1 LNKIQL
7 TSKTGEIMSEEGKK
21 TPQGQQQAKGQQK
34 ESKDTSQ
41 NLQNGSR
48 ITVDDYREHAEF
60 HNSYRID
67 KVKEDIEFLQY
78 IYGDKLDI
86 SKSDVTKDF
95 IKKLKILGKDIYFFL
110 LMLEEED
117 LSPQFYIKSK
127 YEFIQNHVPNGS
139 PHMFFLAWNG
149 LIQNDSFRRL
159 LLKTFSLDKFSDVL
173 ASRHIPAIGSRFTRY
188 RAKLVLQEEDM
199 EVNPG
204 GKKRT
209 TGRQLDD
216 GSGLVLTEGIVWLPN
231 GKGIPL
237 YPQAYVPLN
246 QTQVI
251 MIRHGKSIYESGGD
265 NPVFVGSGYWD
276 RWENNRRLSG
286 SVGNQLKP
294 EGIETARDL
303 GKDFKVMV
311 DKVEEK
317 GYPLWMFSK
326 ERPIQVYGSESENT
340 EQTARYF
347 LQEAGYSNI
356 AFDAVYGLNS
366 QKYGALTHMN
376 KKAVSKKMV
385 EIYGKRMEGTEQE
398 KEAQIKSLLK
408 NRFFHFPEGES
419 LVESD
424 WRIGSSFVELV
435 RKNLGK
441 RVLLADHSGAIRVI
455 EAIIRNLDFADY
467 SQIKEGQD
475 SIMALVYEPGKNMR
489 YDYLQKKG
497 AYLRKKNRK

>member
-1 LNKIQL
+1 
-7 TSKTGEIMSEEGKK
+7 MSEEEKK
-21 TPQGQQQAKGQQK
+21 TNQTNQGNQKNSGNAKNTGNTQK
-34 ESKDTSQ
+34 KQGSSEHFES
-41 NLQNGSR
+41 GR
-48 ITVDDYREHAEF
+48 RVTVDEYREHAEF
-60 HNSYRID
+60 HNSYRKE
-67 KVKEDIEFLQY
+67 KVKDDIEFLQY

-86 SKSDVTKDF
+86 SKEDVTDDF
-95 IKKLKILGKDIYFFL
+95 IKKLKILGKDLYFFL

-127 YEFIQNHVPNGS
+127 HEFIKNHVPNGS
-139 PHMFFLAWNG
+139 PHLFFLAWNG
-149 LIQNDSFRRL
+149 LIKNDSFRRL
-159 LLKTFSLDKFSDVL
+159 LLKRFSLDKFSDIL

-209 TGRQLDD
+209 IGRELDD
-216 GSGLVLTEGIVWLPN
+216 GSGLVMKEGIVWLPN

-251 MIRHGKSIYESGGD
+251 MIRHGKSVHESGGD

-276 RWENNRRLSG
+276 SWKNNRRISG

-294 EGIETARDL
+294 EGIETAKEL
-303 GKDFKVMV
+303 GKDFKVLV

-326 ERPIQVYGSESENT
+326 DRPIQVYGSESENT

-347 LQEAGYSNI
+347 LQESGYSNI

-376 KKAVSKKMV
+376 KKEVTKKMV
-385 EIYGKRMEGTEQE
+385 EIYGKRMEGSEKE
-398 KEAQIKSLLK
+398 KEAQIKALLK

-419 LVESD
+419 LIESD

-467 SQIKEGQD
+467 SSLKEGQD

-489 YDYLQKKG
+489 YDYLQHKN
-497 AYLRKKNRK
+497 ARLRKKSKK

>member
-1 LNKIQL
+1 
-7 TSKTGEIMSEEGKK
+7 MSEAGK
-21 TPQGQQQAKGQQK
+21 TPNQPNQK
-34 ESKDTSQ
+34 NTGNNTNKSANNNSPSSSSKFES
-41 NLQNGSR
+41 GR
-48 ITVDDYREHAEF
+48 RVAVDEYREHAEF

-67 KVKEDIEFLQY
+67 KVKADIEFLQY
-78 IYGDKLDI
+78 IYGDRLDI
-86 SKSDVTKDF
+86 SKSDVTEDF
-95 IKKLKILGKDIYFFL
+95 IRKLKTLGKDLYFFI

-117 LSPQFYIKSK
+117 LSPRFYIKSK
-127 YEFIQNHVPNGS
+127 YEFIRNNVPNGS
-139 PHMFFLAWNG
+139 SAMFYLAWNG
-149 LIQNDSFRRL
+149 LIGNDSFRRL
-159 LLKTFSLDKFSDVL
+159 LLKRFSLDRFSDIL

-188 RAKLVLQEEDM
+188 RSKLVLQEEDM
-199 EVNPG
+199 AVNPG

-209 TGRQLDD
+209 SGRQLDD
-216 GSGLVLTEGIVWLPN
+216 GSGLVMREGIVWLPN

-251 MIRHGKSIYESGGD
+251 MIRHGKSEHESGGD

-276 RWENNRRLSG
+276 SWRNNRRISG
-286 SVGNQLKP
+286 SVGNQLKT
-294 EGIETARDL
+294 EGIETAREL
-303 GKDFKVMV
+303 GKDFKVLV

-317 GYPLWMFSK
+317 GYPLWMFSND
-326 ERPIQVYGSESENT
+326 RPIQVYGSESENT

-347 LQEAGYSNI
+347 LQESGYSNI

-376 KKAVSKKMV
+376 KKEVIQKMV
-385 EIYGKRMEGTEQE
+385 EIYGKQMEGTDKE
-398 KEAQIKSLLK
+398 KEARIKSLLK
-408 NRFFHFPEGES
+408 NRFYHFPEGES
-419 LVESD
+419 LIESD
-424 WRIGSSFVELV
+424 WRIGSSFVDLV
-435 RKNLGK
+435 KKNLGK

-467 SQIKEGQD
+467 SQLKEGQD

-497 AYLRKKNRK
+497 ARLRKKDKK

>member
-1 LNKIQL
+1 
-7 TSKTGEIMSEEGKK
+7 MSEEEKK
-21 TPQGQQQAKGQQK
+21 TKKSNVEESKSQNQQQKSPINQEATH
-34 ESKDTSQ
+34 ES
-41 NLQNGSR
+41 R
-48 ITVDDYREHAEF
+48 VDIGKYREHAEF
-60 HNSYRID
+60 HNSYRPEKI
-67 KVKEDIEFLQY
+67 KNDIEFLKY

-95 IKKLKILGKDIYFFL
+95 INRLKMLGKDLYFFL

-127 YEFIQNHVPNGS
+127 YEFIQNYVPNGS
-139 PHMFFLAWNG
+139 PALFFLAWNG
-149 LIQNDSFRRL
+149 LIKNDSFRRL
-159 LLKTFSLDKFSDVL
+159 LLKTFSLDRFSDIL
-173 ASRHIPAIGSRFTRY
+173 ASRHIPAIGSKFTRY

-199 EVNPG
+199 EINPG

-209 TGRQLDD
+209 SGRMLDD
-216 GSGLVLTEGIVWLPN
+216 GSGLTMREGIVWLPN

-251 MIRHGKSIYESGGD
+251 LIRHGKSVHESGGD
-265 NPVFVGSGYWD
+265 NPEFVGSGYWD
-276 RWENNRRLSG
+276 TWENNRRISG

-294 EGIETARDL
+294 EGIETAKEL

-311 DKVEEK
+311 DKVEKE
-317 GYPLWMFSK
+317 GYSLWMFSK
-326 ERPIQVYGSESENT
+326 DRPIQVYGSESENT

-347 LQEAGYSNI
+347 MQEAGYTNL

-376 KKAVSKKMV
+376 KKEVTKKMV
-385 EIYGKRMEGTEQE
+385 EIYGKDMEGSEKD
-398 KEAQIKSLLK
+398 KEAQIKALLK

-419 LVESD
+419 LIESD

-435 RKNLGK
+435 KSNLGK
-441 RVLLADHSGAIRVI
+441 RILLADHSGAIRVI

-467 SQIKEGQD
+467 SQLKEGQD
-475 SIMALVYEPGKNMR
+475 SIMALVYEPGTNMR

-497 AYLRKKNRK
+497 SLLRKKNK

>member
-1 LNKIQL
+1 
-7 TSKTGEIMSEEGKK
+7 MSEEEMKNNPKK
-21 TPQGQQQAKGQQK
+21 DEQQQGKNEGTHKKSSGGSTRETKNKGEQV
-34 ESKDTSQ
+34 E
-41 NLQNGSR
+41 R
-48 ITVDDYREHAEF
+48 MVDISNYREHAEF
-60 HNSYRID
+60 HNSYRPE
-67 KVKEDIEFLQY
+67 KVKDDIEFLKY
-78 IYGDKLDI
+78 IYGDKLDL
-86 SKSDVTKDF
+86 SKNDVTKGF
-95 IKKLKILGKDIYFFL
+95 IDQLKILGKDLYFFL

-139 PHMFFLAWNG
+139 PALFFLAWNG
-149 LIQNDSFRRL
+149 LLKNDSFRRL
-159 LLKTFSLDKFSDVL
+159 LLRTFSLTRFSDIL
-173 ASRHIPAIGSRFTRY
+173 ASRHIPAIGSKFTRY

-209 TGRQLDD
+209 TGRILDD
-216 GSGLVLTEGIVWLPN
+216 GSGLVMNEGIVWLPN
-231 GKGIPL
+231 GKGMPL

-251 MIRHGKSIYESGGD
+251 LIRHGKSVHESGGD
-265 NPVFVGSGYWD
+265 NPEFVGSGYWD
-276 RWENNRRLSG
+276 TWKNNRRISG

-294 EGIETARDL
+294 EGIETAKEL
-303 GKDFKVMV
+303 GKDFKVIV
-311 DKVEEK
+311 DKTEEK

-326 ERPIQVYGSESENT
+326 DRPIQVYGSESENT

-347 LQEAGYSNI
+347 MQEAGYSNL

-376 KKAVSKKMV
+376 KKEVTKKMV
-385 EIYGKRMEGTEQE
+385 EIYGKNMKGSDKE
-398 KEAQIKSLLK
+398 KEAQIKALLK
-408 NRFFHFPEGES
+408 NRFYHFPEGES
-419 LVESD
+419 LIESD
-424 WRIGSSFVELV
+424 WRIGNSFVELV
-435 RKNLGK
+435 KRNLGK

-467 SQIKEGQD
+467 STLKEGQE

-489 YDYLQKKG
+489 YDYLQKKD
-497 AYLRKKNRK
+497 AMLRKRK